1 MPPHSPDHKSSADGA
16 PASAAMRLQRYLAA
30 TGLGSRRKC
39 EEYIVAGRVSVDGQ
53 VIRDLGTRVDPHQEV
68 RVDTEVVR
76 RDPPRYF
83 LLNKPR
89 GYLCT
94 SSDPAGRPRA
104 IDLVPQGKLRLFTVG
119 RLDEGSEGLILLTN
133 DGELAHRLA
142 HPRFQVRRTYG
153 VQVAGRPTPETY
165 SVLKEGLYF
174 QEGRFRVHWV
184 KRVGTKGN
192 STLLEVGLSHG
203 QNREI
208 RRLFARV
215 GHKVMR
221 LRRVAFGPLSLGRLA
236 EGRCRTLTGP
246 ELTALKQLASAPRRH
261 PREKSGEL
269 AQARRGRRSERP
281 DRRDDAATHERPRV
295 PGERGSRHTE
305 GAPTG
310 EQSGG
315 RRRHAI
321 QEGTRRGR
329 HGSGSS
335 QHAGSQ
341 HSASQH
347 SAGGSARSGGSRSG
361 ANRSGGSRSA
371 SQRTRGNRKLRHK
384 HA

>member
-1 MPPHSPDHKSSADGA
+1 
-16 PASAAMRLQRYLAA
+16 MRLQRFLAA

-39 EEYIVAGRVSVDGQ
+39 EEYILAGRVSVDGE
-53 VIRDLGTRVDPHQEV
+53 VIRDLGTRVDPQQEV

-76 RDPPRYF
+76 RDPARYF

-94 SSDPAGRPRA
+94 SSDPSGRPRA

-119 RLDEGSEGLILLTN
+119 RLDESSEGLILLTN

-142 HPRFQVRRTYG
+142 HPRFQVPRTYG
-153 VQVAGRPTPETY
+153 IQVAGRPTPETF
-165 SVLKEGLYF
+165 SVLKQGLYF
-174 QEGRFRVHWV
+174 TEGRFKVHWV

-236 EGRCRTLTGP
+236 EGRFRPLTGH
-246 ELTALKQLASAPRRH
+246 ELTALKEMATTRRRPRH
-261 PREKSGEL
+261 EKSSGES
-269 AQARRGRRSERP
+269 AQAPRGRRIEGNER
-281 DRRDDAATHERPRV
+281 RTEQAAHERPR
-295 PGERGSRHTE
+295 GSRERGPHRPAGVARGEESRGKERRAVQE
-305 GAPTG
+305 GA
-310 EQSGG
+310 
-315 RRRHAI
+315 
-321 QEGTRRGR
+321 RRGQQR
-329 HGSGSS
+329 AGGTS
-335 QHAGSQ
+335 QSAGRGG
-341 HSASQH
+341 H
-347 SAGGSARSGGSRSG
+347 SAGGRTFT
-361 ANRSGGSRSA
+361 
-371 SQRTRGNRKLRHK
+371 QRTRGNRKQRHK